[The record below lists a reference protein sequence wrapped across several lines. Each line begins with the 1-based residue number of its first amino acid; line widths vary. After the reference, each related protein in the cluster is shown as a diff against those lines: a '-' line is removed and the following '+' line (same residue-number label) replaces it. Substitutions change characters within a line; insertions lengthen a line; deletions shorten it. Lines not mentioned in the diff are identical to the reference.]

1 VEVGGNARRGKT
13 GEEGIG
19 KREEYGH
26 YPEVRSLMKVAP
38 VTLEGQHVR
47 LEPLTLQHVDRLSAV
62 GLHEELWRWTTVH
75 LKTREDM
82 QRYVEEALSL
92 QKSGIALP
100 FATIL
105 RSENRVIGST
115 RYGNIDI
122 PNRRVEIGWTWVS
135 PPWQRTPVN
144 TEAKYLMLQH
154 AFETLGCIRVE
165 FKTDKLNLVS
175 QRALARIGA
184 KEEGTL
190 RNHMIVVGGRLRD
203 SVYFGIIQSEWP
215 AVKADLERKLAGT
228 RATGK
233 VSQ

>member
-1 VEVGGNARRGKT
+1 MEGRGDAGRRKRGR
-13 GEEGIG
+13 G
-19 KREEYGH
+19 KREEERVKSQT
-26 YPEVRSLMKVAP
+26 EVYSHMKVAP

-47 LEPLTLQHVDRLSAV
+47 LEPLMLQHVDALAAV
-62 GLHEELWRWTTVH
+62 GLHDELWRWTTVH
-75 LKTREDM
+75 LKTRDDM
-82 QRYVEEALSL
+82 QRYVEEALAL
-92 QKSGIALP
+92 QKAGAALP
-100 FATIL
+100 FATVL

-115 RYGNIDI
+115 RYGNIDV

-135 PPWQRTPVN
+135 PPWQRTAAN
-144 TEAKYLMLQH
+144 TEAKYLMLKH

-190 RNHMIVVGGRLRD
+190 RSHMIVVNGRLRD

-215 AVKADLERKLAGT
+215 GVRADLEKKLEGT
-228 RATGK
+228 PATGK